1 MESVNEKL
9 FGNLKTRLAEIDA
22 AEKTGNVERIE
33 NLKNST
39 LKELKDAI
47 AEMEAAD
54 ALKRARLRI
63 EQQEE
68 KVIEAFWHVCY
79 AIWFWEEAVE
89 FQDEIAADSGI
100 KPDALSE
107 ISMNDKT
114 GFDAL
119 LNALEPFREAYAKGH
134 GQLDDGVPF

>member
-1 MESVNEKL
+1 MEEKL
-9 FGNLKTRLAEIDA
+9 FWNLKTRLAEIEA

-39 LKELKDAI
+39 LKELKNAI
-47 AEMEAAD
+47 REIETVD
-54 ALKRARLRI
+54 ALKRAHLGI
-63 EQQEE
+63 EEQEK
-68 KVIEAFWHVCY
+68 KVIEAFWNICY

-89 FQDEIAADSGI
+89 FQDEIAAHSGI

-107 ISMNDKT
+107 ISMDEKT
-114 GFDAL
+114 GFEAL
-119 LNALEPFREAYAKGH
+119 LNALQPFREAYAKGH

>member
-1 MESVNEKL
+1 LIVEEKL
-9 FGNLKTRLAEIDA
+9 FGNLKTRLAEIES

-47 AEMEAAD
+47 AEIEAVE
-54 ALKRARLRI
+54 ALKRVRLRI

-68 KVIEAFWHVCY
+68 KVIEAFWNMCY
-79 AIWFWEEAVE
+79 AIWPWEEAVE
-89 FQDEIAADSGI
+89 FQDEIAAHSGI

-107 ISMNDKT
+107 ISSDEKT
-114 GFDAL
+114 GFEAL
-119 LNALEPFREAYAKGH
+119 LNALEPFREAYAKGR